1 MSSFPEKLADRYR
14 RFHHRHFL
22 PKAEEYEELATHGQS
37 PEAMVI
43 SCSDS
48 RVDPETIFS
57 AMPGEMF
64 VVRNV
69 ANLVPPY
76 ETGGKFHG
84 VSSAIEFAVLNLRI
98 KHLIVMGHSGC
109 GGVKAALDQSAAIQ
123 TEAQF
128 ISRWMSMLDD
138 ARLQGARR
146 ASDRAAQRAAGR
158 RWRRRASRPPSA
170 TCAPSRSSPRR
181 RTRGG
186 CRCTAPTSTSPPA
199 RCRCSTTP
207 ATSSSRCSG
216 SGISRRHPRALSTR
230 TQLSAAPAAEQLR
243 CHQGRACE
251 AGSRPCGHDIH
262 AARSGA
268 ERRPAARAMAGMSF
282 CSMLC
287 GVTGPTCLKTI
298 SPLPFSTNV
307 SGMP

>member
-37 PEAMVI
+37 PDSMVI

-98 KHLIVMGHSGC
+98 KNLIIMGHSGC

-128 ISRWMSMLDD
+128 ISRWMSMLDEP
-138 ARLQGARR
+138 RLRVL
-146 ASDRAAQRAAGR
+146 ASHQNA
-158 RWRRRASRPPSA
+158 
-170 TCAPSRSSPRR
+170 
-181 RTRGG
+181 
-186 CRCTAPTSTSPPA
+186 
-199 RCRCSTTP
+199 P
-207 ATSSSRCSG
+207 ATERLAALEKEGIKNSIKNLRTFPFVSDAENRGKLSLHGAYFDIASGTLSVLNHSRG
-216 SGISRRHPRALSTR
+216 
-230 TQLSAAPAAEQLR
+230 E
-243 CHQGRACE
+243 
-251 AGSRPCGHDIH
+251 
-262 AARSGA
+262 
-268 ERRPAARAMAGMSF
+268 F
-282 CSMLC
+282 F
-287 GVTGPTCLKTI
+287 
-298 SPLPFSTNV
+298 PL
-307 SGMP
+307 